1 MLINAVELLS
11 SPAFGLAYNVILL
24 VTLALL
30 YSLSRAFGGRSE
42 SPRAARWVLAASW
55 ILMLRI
61 LGVAIAL
68 LGPATGLAQVPL
80 VSSFAPFVTLA
91 GLILFGWA
99 LLFDRS
105 HAIGDRLLLGLLAVA
120 LVSLAV
126 SLLSAQL
133 APLFSPSING
143 VLERTWLGLG
153 FALSL
158 ATLIL
163 LFIRRPRQ
171 WPIGAGAFGGLLL
184 GFSFQLLTVTPEVPV
199 AGFVRPAELLA
210 YPLITLACVRA
221 LINEMP
227 RFEAEQ
233 RAGRASQAKVDSNGR
248 TAEAVSV
255 RALIKLLSIHDPDN
269 LGREAVRTLA
279 EIVRAEYCLLV
290 TPPDAREQF
299 AIAVGYDLIREQYV
313 SGAPLDGLNS
323 PVLLAT
329 LTQQRSLNLSTRS
342 RSPDVITLQSALQLP
357 STGPILFV
365 PITSSGQL
373 LGGFVLLSPY
383 ARRSWTP
390 EQCQLTESF
399 AVELGARFLE
409 LRRLDVTGLG
419 QDIDTYDALS
429 EARTRIQQLEQENI
443 QLFEQAHAPGANVEA
458 DTEELFEAR
467 MRLDQAEETILI
479 LEAEIERLK
488 SAYVPTP
495 EAPTSAELDHL
506 TSELQSA
513 LQELVEARAEITRL
527 RSETADARSGFEEAQ
542 IDPEAIASIAQ
553 ELRQPMSSILGYTDL
568 LLGESVGLLGAMQR
582 KFLERARTGIERM
595 GALLNDL
602 IQVTALESGH
612 LDLTPTQV
620 DLLRCVEEAVSQVGP
635 ALRERDL
642 ALRMDFPERVPA
654 IMGDND
660 AVAQIILHLLNNAI
674 AASPEGDQVVLAARV
689 EQSEDHGFLMLS
701 VTDHGDGIPVED
713 LGRVFQRLYR
723 GDRVIIQGVGDGGIG
738 LSLVKALSEAL
749 GGRVWVES
757 EVGAGST
764 FTVLL
769 PLTETKP
776 APDLEDLPSDA

>member
-11 SPAFGLAYNVILL
+11 SPAFGLAYHVILL

-61 LGVAIAL
+61 LGVAVAM
-68 LGPATGLAQVPL
+68 LGPAVGLAQVPL

-91 GLILFGWA
+91 GVILFGWA
-99 LLFDRS
+99 ILFDRS
-105 HAIGDRLLLGLLAVA
+105 HAIGDRLLLVLLGIA
-120 LVSLAV
+120 LISLAV
-126 SLLSAQL
+126 SLVSAQL
-133 APLFSPSING
+133 APLLPETVIEL
-143 VLERTWLGLG
+143 LERAWLGLG
-153 FALSL
+153 LIISL
-158 ATLIL
+158 ATVVL
-163 LFIRRPRQ
+163 LFVRRPRQ
-171 WPIGAGAFGGLLL
+171 WPIGGSAFGVLFL
-184 GFSFQLLTVTPEVPV
+184 GFGFQLLTITPDVPV

-233 RAGRASQAKVDSNGR
+233 RAARVSQAKAETNGR
-248 TAEAVSV
+248 SSEAQSV
-255 RALIKLLSIHDPDN
+255 RSLISLLSIHDPDN
-269 LGREAVRTLA
+269 LGHQAVRTLA

-290 TPPDAREQF
+290 TPPDDRDQF
-299 AIAVGYDLIREQYV
+299 AIDVGYDLIREQYV
-313 SGAPLDGLNS
+313 PGSALDGDNS

-342 RSPDVITLQSALQLP
+342 RSPDVITLQSVLQLP

-365 PITSSGQL
+365 PIASSGQL

-390 EQCQLTESF
+390 EQRALAESF
-399 AVELGARFLE
+399 AGELGTRFLE
-409 LRRLDVTGLG
+409 LRTLNSSAMERDN
-419 QDIDTYDALS
+419 DAYSALT
-429 EARTRIQQLEQENI
+429 EARNRIQQLEQENI
-443 QLFEQAHAPGANVEA
+443 QLFEEAHAPGANVEA

-488 SAYVPTP
+488 SAYVPAP
-495 EAPTSAELDHL
+495 EVPTTAEIDHL

-527 RSETADARSGFEEAQ
+527 RSETVDSRGGFDEAQ

-620 DLLRCVEEAVSQVGP
+620 DLLRCVEDAVNQVGP

-642 ALRMDFPERVPA
+642 ALRMDFPETVPA

-660 AVAQIILHLLNNAI
+660 AVSQIVLHLLNNAI
-674 AASPEGDQVVLAARV
+674 AASPEGDQVVLSARV

-701 VTDHGDGIPVED
+701 VTDHGEGIPVED

-769 PLTETKP
+769 PLTEP
-776 APDLEDLPSDA
+776 NAQDLQTGA

>member
-11 SPAFGLAYNVILL
+11 SPAFGLAYHVILL

-61 LGVAIAL
+61 LGVAVAM
-68 LGPATGLAQVPL
+68 LGPAVGLAQVPL

-91 GLILFGWA
+91 GVILFGWA
-99 LLFDRS
+99 ILFDRS
-105 HAIGDRLLLGLLAVA
+105 HAIGDRLLLVLLGIA
-120 LVSLAV
+120 LISLAV
-126 SLLSAQL
+126 SLVSAQL
-133 APLFSPSING
+133 APLLPETVIEL
-143 VLERTWLGLG
+143 LERAWLGLG
-153 FALSL
+153 LIISL
-158 ATLIL
+158 ATVVL
-163 LFIRRPRQ
+163 LFVRRPRQ
-171 WPIGAGAFGGLLL
+171 WPIGGSAFGVLFL
-184 GFSFQLLTVTPEVPV
+184 GFGFQLLTITPDIPV

-233 RAGRASQAKVDSNGR
+233 RAARVSQAKAETNGR
-248 TAEAVSV
+248 SSEAESV
-255 RALIKLLSIHDPDN
+255 RSLISLLSIHDPDN
-269 LGREAVRTLA
+269 LGHQAVRTLA

-290 TPPDAREQF
+290 TPPDDRDQF
-299 AIAVGYDLIREQYV
+299 AIDVGYDLIREQYV
-313 SGAPLDGLNS
+313 PGSALDGDNS

-342 RSPDVITLQSALQLP
+342 RSPDVITLQSVLQLP

-365 PITSSGQL
+365 PIASSGQL

-390 EQCQLTESF
+390 EQRALAESF
-399 AVELGARFLE
+399 AGELGTRFLE
-409 LRRLDVTGLG
+409 LRTLDSSAMER
-419 QDIDTYDALS
+419 DNDAYSALT
-429 EARTRIQQLEQENI
+429 EARNRIQQLEQENI
-443 QLFEQAHAPGANVEA
+443 QLFEEAHAPGANVEA

-488 SAYVPTP
+488 SAYVPAP
-495 EAPTSAELDHL
+495 EVPTTAEIDHL

-527 RSETADARSGFEEAQ
+527 RSETVDSRGGFDEAQ

-620 DLLRCVEEAVSQVGP
+620 DLLRCVEDAVNQVGP

-642 ALRMDFPERVPA
+642 ALRMDFPETVPA

-660 AVAQIILHLLNNAI
+660 AVSQIVLHLLNNAI
-674 AASPEGDQVVLAARV
+674 AASPEGDQVVLSARV

-701 VTDHGDGIPVED
+701 VTDHGEGIPVED

-769 PLTETKP
+769 PLTEP
-776 APDLEDLPSDA
+776 NAQDLQTGA

>member
-11 SPAFGLAYNVILL
+11 SPAFGLAYHVILL

-61 LGVAIAL
+61 LGVAVAM
-68 LGPATGLAQVPL
+68 LGPAVGLAQVPL

-91 GLILFGWA
+91 GVILFGWA
-99 LLFDRS
+99 ILFDRS
-105 HAIGDRLLLGLLAVA
+105 HAIGDRLLLVLLGIA
-120 LVSLAV
+120 LISLAV
-126 SLLSAQL
+126 SLVSAQL
-133 APLFSPSING
+133 APLLPETVIEL
-143 VLERTWLGLG
+143 LERAWLGLG
-153 FALSL
+153 LIISL
-158 ATLIL
+158 ATVVL
-163 LFIRRPRQ
+163 LFVRRPRQ
-171 WPIGAGAFGGLLL
+171 WPIGGSAFGVLFL
-184 GFSFQLLTVTPEVPV
+184 GFGFQLLTITPDVPV

-233 RAGRASQAKVDSNGR
+233 RAARVSQAKAETNGR
-248 TAEAVSV
+248 SSEAESV
-255 RALIKLLSIHDPDN
+255 RSLISLLSIHDPDN
-269 LGREAVRTLA
+269 LGHQAVRTLA

-290 TPPDAREQF
+290 TPPDDRDQF
-299 AIAVGYDLIREQYV
+299 AIDVGYDLIREQYV
-313 SGAPLDGLNS
+313 PGSALDGDNS

-342 RSPDVITLQSALQLP
+342 RSPDVITLQSVLQLP

-365 PITSSGQL
+365 PIASSGQL

-390 EQCQLTESF
+390 EQRALAESF
-399 AVELGARFLE
+399 AGELGTRFLE
-409 LRRLDVTGLG
+409 LRTLDSSAMER
-419 QDIDTYDALS
+419 DNDAYSALT
-429 EARTRIQQLEQENI
+429 EARNRIQQLEQENI
-443 QLFEQAHAPGANVEA
+443 QLFEEAHAPGANVEA

-488 SAYVPTP
+488 SAYVPAP
-495 EAPTSAELDHL
+495 EVPTTAEIDHL

-527 RSETADARSGFEEAQ
+527 RSETVDSRGGFDEAQ

-620 DLLRCVEEAVSQVGP
+620 DLLRCVEDAVNQVGP

-642 ALRMDFPERVPA
+642 ALRMDFPETVPA

-660 AVAQIILHLLNNAI
+660 AVSQIVLHLLNNAI
-674 AASPEGDQVVLAARV
+674 AASPEGDQVVLSARV

-701 VTDHGDGIPVED
+701 VTDHGEGIPVED

-769 PLTETKP
+769 PLTEP
-776 APDLEDLPSDA
+776 NAQDLQTGA

>member
-1 MLINAVELLS
+1 V
-11 SPAFGLAYNVILL
+11 
-24 VTLALL
+24 
-30 YSLSRAFGGRSE
+30 
-42 SPRAARWVLAASW
+42 
-55 ILMLRI
+55 
-61 LGVAIAL
+61 
-68 LGPATGLAQVPL
+68 
-80 VSSFAPFVTLA
+80 
-91 GLILFGWA
+91 
-99 LLFDRS
+99 
-105 HAIGDRLLLGLLAVA
+105 
-120 LVSLAV
+120 
-126 SLLSAQL
+126 
-133 APLFSPSING
+133 
-143 VLERTWLGLG
+143 LG
-153 FALSL
+153 F
-158 ATLIL
+158 
-163 LFIRRPRQ
+163 
-171 WPIGAGAFGGLLL
+171 G
-184 GFSFQLLTVTPEVPV
+184 FQLLTVTPEVPV
-199 AGFVRPAELLA
+199 AGFVRPAEVLA
-210 YPLITLACVRA
+210 YPLITLAAVRA

-227 RFEAEQ
+227 KFETER
-233 RAGRASQAKVDSNGR
+233 RAARASQSKVESNGR
-248 TAEAVSV
+248 AIEAQSV
-255 RALIKLLSIHDPDN
+255 HALINLLSIHDPDN
-269 LGREAVRTLA
+269 LGNQAVKALA

-290 TPPDAREQF
+290 TPPDDRDQF

-313 SGAPLDGLNS
+313 PGSPLDGES
-323 PVLLAT
+323 CPVLLAT
-329 LTQQRSLNLSTRS
+329 LSQQRSLNLSTHS
-342 RSPDVITLQSALQLP
+342 RSPDVIALQSALQLP
-357 STGPILFV
+357 STGPILIV
-365 PITSSGQL
+365 PIATSGQL

-390 EQCQLTESF
+390 EQLSVAESF
-399 AVELGARFLE
+399 ATELGSRFLE
-409 LRRLDVTGLG
+409 LRHLDPSALERDNEVYG
-419 QDIDTYDALS
+419 ALS

-443 QLFEQAHAPGANVEA
+443 RLFSEAHAPGANVEA

-488 SAYVPTP
+488 TVSAPSP

-527 RSETADARSGFEEAQ
+527 RSETVDSRSGFDEAQ

-612 LDLTPTQV
+612 LDLNPTQV
-620 DLLRCVEEAVSQVGP
+620 DLLRCVEDAVNQVSP

-642 ALRMDFPERVPA
+642 ALRMDFPETIPT

-660 AVAQIILHLLNNAI
+660 AVSQIILHLLNNAI
-674 AASPEGDQVVLAARV
+674 AASPEGDQVVLSARV

-701 VTDHGDGIPVED
+701 VTDHGEGIPVED

-769 PLTETKP
+769 PLTETSP
-776 APDLEDLPSDA
+776 EPETEDRQPET

>member
-1 MLINAVELLS
+1 MLINVVELLS
-11 SPAFGLAYNVILL
+11 SPAFGLAYHVILL

-61 LGVAIAL
+61 LGLAVAL
-68 LGPATGLAQVPL
+68 LGPAVGLAQVSL
-80 VSSFAPFVTLA
+80 ISSFAPFVTLA
-91 GLILFGWA
+91 GVILFGWA
-99 LLFDRS
+99 ILFDRS
-105 HAIGDRLLLGLLAVA
+105 HTIGDSLLLVLLGIA
-120 LVSLAV
+120 LISLAV
-126 SLLSAQL
+126 SLVSAQL
-133 APLFSPSING
+133 APLMPETAIEL
-143 VLERTWLGLG
+143 LEKAWLGLG
-153 FALSL
+153 
-158 ATLIL
+158 LIFSMAVVIM
-163 LFIRRPRQ
+163 LFVRQPRQ
-171 WPIGAGAFGGLLL
+171 WPIGEGAFGVLFL
-184 GFSFQLLTVTPEVPV
+184 GFGFQLLTVMPDVPV

-210 YPLITLACVRA
+210 YPLVTLACVRA

-227 RFEAEQ
+227 RFEAGQ
-233 RAGRASQAKVDSNGR
+233 RASRVSQAKADSNGR
-248 TAEAVSV
+248 TAEAQSV
-255 RALIKLLSIHDPDN
+255 RSLINLLSIHNPEN
-269 LGREAVRTLA
+269 LGHEAVRALA

-290 TPPDAREQF
+290 TPPDDRDQF
-299 AIAVGYDLIREQYV
+299 AIDVGYDLIREQYLPG
-313 SGAPLDGLNS
+313 SALDGDNS

-329 LTQQRSLNLSTRS
+329 LTQQRSINLSTRS
-342 RSPDVITLQSALQLP
+342 SSPDVITLQSALQLP

-365 PITSSGQL
+365 PIASSGQL

-390 EQCQLTESF
+390 EQCALAESF
-399 AVELGARFLE
+399 AGKLGARFLE
-409 LRRLDVTGLG
+409 LRTLDLS
-419 QDIDTYDALS
+419 ALERDNEAFS
-429 EARTRIQQLEQENI
+429 ALTEARSRIQQLEQENI
-443 QLFEQAHAPGANVEA
+443 QLFEEAHAPGANVDA

-488 SAYVPTP
+488 SAYVPAP
-495 EAPTSAELDHL
+495 EVPTTAEIDHL

-527 RSETADARSGFEEAQ
+527 RSETVDSRGGFDEAQ

-620 DLLRCVEEAVSQVGP
+620 DLLRCVEDAVNQVGP

-642 ALRMDFPERVPA
+642 ALRMDFPETVPA

-660 AVAQIILHLLNNAI
+660 AVSQIILHLLNNAI
-674 AASPEGDQVVLAARV
+674 AASPEGDQVVLSARV
-689 EQSEDHGFLMLS
+689 EQSEEQGFLMLS
-701 VTDHGDGIPVED
+701 VTDHGEGIPVED

-769 PLTETKP
+769 PLTEP
-776 APDLEDLPSDA
+776 QAEASA

>member
-1 MLINAVELLS
+1 
-11 SPAFGLAYNVILL
+11 VILL

-61 LGVAIAL
+61 LGVAVAM
-68 LGPATGLAQVPL
+68 LGPAVGLAQVPL

-91 GLILFGWA
+91 GVILFGWA
-99 LLFDRS
+99 ILFDRS
-105 HAIGDRLLLGLLAVA
+105 HAIGDRLLLVLLGIA
-120 LVSLAV
+120 LISLAV
-126 SLLSAQL
+126 SLVSAQL
-133 APLFSPSING
+133 APLLPETVIEL
-143 VLERTWLGLG
+143 LERAWLGLG
-153 FALSL
+153 LIISL
-158 ATLIL
+158 ATVVL
-163 LFIRRPRQ
+163 LFVRRPRQ
-171 WPIGAGAFGGLLL
+171 WPIGGSAFGVLFL
-184 GFSFQLLTVTPEVPV
+184 GFGFQLLTITPDVPV

-233 RAGRASQAKVDSNGR
+233 RAARVSQAKAETNGR
-248 TAEAVSV
+248 SSEAESV
-255 RALIKLLSIHDPDN
+255 RSLISLLSIHDPDN
-269 LGREAVRTLA
+269 LGHQAVRTLA

-290 TPPDAREQF
+290 TPPDDRDQF
-299 AIAVGYDLIREQYV
+299 AIDVGYDLIREQYV
-313 SGAPLDGLNS
+313 PGSALDGDNS

-342 RSPDVITLQSALQLP
+342 RSPDVITLQSVLQLP

-365 PITSSGQL
+365 PIASSGQL

-390 EQCQLTESF
+390 EQRALAESF
-399 AVELGARFLE
+399 AGELGTRFLE
-409 LRRLDVTGLG
+409 LRTLDSSAMER
-419 QDIDTYDALS
+419 DNDAYSALT
-429 EARTRIQQLEQENI
+429 EARNRIQQLEQENI
-443 QLFEQAHAPGANVEA
+443 QLFEEAHAPGANVEA

-488 SAYVPTP
+488 SAYVPAP
-495 EAPTSAELDHL
+495 EVPTTAEIDHL

-527 RSETADARSGFEEAQ
+527 RSETVDSRGGFDEAQ

-620 DLLRCVEEAVSQVGP
+620 DLLRCVEDAVNQVGP

-642 ALRMDFPERVPA
+642 ALRMDFPETVPA

-660 AVAQIILHLLNNAI
+660 AVSQIVLHLLNNAI
-674 AASPEGDQVVLAARV
+674 AASPEGDQVVLSARV

-701 VTDHGDGIPVED
+701 VTDHGEGIPVED

-769 PLTETKP
+769 PLTEP
-776 APDLEDLPSDA
+776 NAQDLQTGA